1 MERYFTQ
8 TKNTDFVDSQ
18 AESAMKTIMKNGLK
32 LKKNPKD
39 YDAWCQ
45 IGLAGSFAHNGYYG
59 LGQVEDWASHGMEHE
74 LSAWDTTITHG
85 EGLAVVVPAW
95 MKYVWH
101 ANPKRFVQF
110 ARNVMGVKGEGTDE
124 EIIRKGIK
132 AFRRFLKKMG
142 APKNLKELGAE
153 KADPKEL
160 AKKAVEIPGKLGN
173 FLPLYEKD
181 IVKIYKLMR

>member
-1 MERYFTQ
+1 
-8 TKNTDFVDSQ
+8 
-18 AESAMKTIMKNGLK
+18 MKTIMKNGLK

-124 EIIRKGIK
+124 EIIRKGTK
-132 AFRRFLKKMG
+132 
-142 APKNLKELGAE
+142 
-153 KADPKEL
+153 
-160 AKKAVEIPGKLGN
+160 
-173 FLPLYEKD
+173 PLD
-181 IVKIYKLMR
+181 DS